1 MPCRGPARRPWSE
14 GRHADAAGRIAE
26 AVELVTG
33 DEQLVA
39 IEQAAQAGE
48 FAAIGLLDFAADR
61 RAHAEDDTTTNASPG
76 DMID

>member
-1 MPCRGPARRPWSE
+1 M
-14 GRHADAAGRIAE
+14 ADALIVADGLGRTYAG
-26 AVELVTG
+26 AVPT
-33 DEQLVA
+33 VA
-39 IEQAAQAGE
+39 LEDVSFTLEAGE